1 MSSNRPIEDLKQDT
15 GVSHPTCTLARP
27 FLRVLFRRQGSAL
40 ASLRFWSTVANRDL
54 APTSDALIVHPMK
67 AVVSSVSSV
76 EQTGVLRQRRSDSPF
91 TSDHSARA
99 SRVSPPL
106 ILWNTAQPSSVL
118 SVTTSTSTSNH
129 TSTLHVHS
137 IFKSADTQT
146 VAVLLVRV
154 RKLACVSETKQAARQ
169 HSKSTAKFHHRDLDC
184 RRRKPPQ
191 DNCKS
196 KWQNRGAR
204 LETLQNKAPVKNVLE
219 HGIVRFQRPASIVIS
234 NACKNFRG

>member
-54 APTSDALIVHPMK
+54 APTSDARIRHPMQ

-118 SVTTSTSTSNH
+118 SVTTSTSTSNY

-154 RKLACVSETKQAARQ
+154 RKLACDASETNKAARQ
-169 HSKSTAKFHHRDLDC
+169 IAIKARAPQNFITATWTAAEESHRRIIVNRNGRIVAPVLKHSKTRHR
-184 RRRKPPQ
+184 
-191 DNCKS
+191 
-196 KWQNRGAR
+196 
-204 LETLQNKAPVKNVLE
+204 
-219 HGIVRFQRPASIVIS
+219 
-234 NACKNFRG
+234 

>member
-15 GVSHPTCTLARP
+15 GVSHPTYTLARP

-54 APTSDALIVHPMK
+54 APTSDAVLLHPMK

-106 ILWNTAQPSSVL
+106 FLWNTAQPSSVL
-118 SVTTSTSTSNH
+118 SVTTSTSTSNY

-154 RKLACVSETKQAARQ
+154 RKLACGASETKQAARQ
-169 HSKSTAKFHHRDLDC
+169 IASTARAPQNFITATWTVAEESHRRIIVNRNGRIVAPVLKHSKTRHR
-184 RRRKPPQ
+184 
-191 DNCKS
+191 
-196 KWQNRGAR
+196 
-204 LETLQNKAPVKNVLE
+204 
-219 HGIVRFQRPASIVIS
+219 
-234 NACKNFRG
+234 